1 MPISCVHWILGK
13 NLLILRYGFCGSDFT
28 NPNLHPPT
36 FTAQLPLN
44 RSLTAVNLP
53 PQFILAKKVKS
64 NCEYTLP
71 RTAHSRHTYITIR
84 LKKTIYSAQVTDLL
98 RVMNKSLSV
107 ALVRNPTYTPASSPA
122 SRESVR
128 DGPTH
133 THKTTSSSSTTF
145 HLQR

>member
-1 MPISCVHWILGK
+1 M
-13 NLLILRYGFCGSDFT
+13 
-28 NPNLHPPT
+28 
-36 FTAQLPLN
+36 
-44 RSLTAVNLP
+44 
-53 PQFILAKKVKS
+53 
-64 NCEYTLP
+64 
-71 RTAHSRHTYITIR
+71 IR

-133 THKTTSSSSTTF
+133 THTEQQQQHHQQHFICRDKNDRLMTLF
-145 HLQR
+145 RCFGYFFFK